1 MTKEGSAHVEPGRIA
16 ALIVRTDV
24 SDSLTRPETAAGVV
38 GNARITGTFGAV
50 IFVLLFLEGLTVLRV
65 GSLISM
71 HVFVGML
78 LVPFVV
84 VKIVSTGYRFVR
96 YYGSRAA
103 YAEKGPPPLL
113 LRLLGPVVVGTT
125 VTLLATGIGAL
136 LTHRRTRWLLLAH
149 KASFVLWFGAMTIHV
164 LGHALETPALAVADL
179 RLAARREIPGATAR
193 IALLVVTVAIALAL
207 GFVSLRWVH
216 RGGRLG

>member
-1 MTKEGSAHVEPGRIA
+1 MIESG
-16 ALIVRTDV
+16 DV
-24 SDSLTRPETAAGVV
+24 SNARRPPEAASGVI

-78 LVPFVV
+78 LVPFVI
-84 VKIVSTGYRFVR
+84 VKMASTGYRFVR
-96 YYGSRAA
+96 YYGGRAG
-103 YAEKGPPPLL
+103 YTDKGPPPLL
-113 LRLLGPVVVGTT
+113 LRVLGPVVVATT
-125 VTLLATGIGAL
+125 VVLFATGIGAL
-136 LTHRRTRWLLLAH
+136 LTDRRTRWLLFAH

-179 RLAARREIPGATAR
+179 RRAARQRVPGASAR
-193 IALLVVTVAIALAL
+193 IALLLVTCAVALAL
-207 GFVSLRWVH
+207 GAVSIGWVH
-216 RGGRLG
+216 HWRSIR